1 MLTLVSDNALLLSR
15 AEKSG
20 FNNATSSDPVILKY
34 EIVRN
39 DKVIGKM
46 EAVKRDKGNMI
57 EYQMESFVSV
67 SLIVQLSIYTKV
79 VGVFHQGQLVSGS
92 VIRKVNDNT
101 KVNAKII
108 LQNDRYLIQEED
120 ERSELNEKIMYT
132 SACLMHLEPVGLK
145 RIFSENYKKFV
156 TVRELR
162 PHYYELQ
169 LPDGNKNFY
178 SYANGIC
185 IGAEVNTNLSKA
197 FFRLKK

>member
-1 MLTLVSDNALLLSR
+1 MLTLLSDKALRLTM
-15 AEKSG
+15 AEEPRFNHVKS
-20 FNNATSSDPVILKY
+20 ADPVILKY
-34 EIVRN
+34 EILRN

-46 EAVKRDKGNMI
+46 EAVKRDKGNLI
-57 EYQMESFVSV
+57 EYQMESFVNV
-67 SLIVQLSIYTKV
+67 SLVIQLSIYTKV
-79 VGVFHQGQLVSGS
+79 VGVFQQGQLVSWS

-108 LQNDRYLIQEED
+108 LQNDRYLIQED
-120 ERSELNEKIMYT
+120 GERSELNEKILYT
-132 SACLMHLEPVGLK
+132 SACLMRLEPVGLK

-156 TVRELR
+156 TVREVR